1 MTWRD
6 RFREDNELLVELIG
20 GWRGKLYL
28 LIVAATLA
36 HQMGLRLPLCDGF
49 AGCSMSFLKA
59 SVWSLV
65 QAAQTKIKAGKIAI
79 PVAHN
84 AGAVNKLIK

>member
-28 LIVAATLA
+28 LIAATTLA
-36 HQMGLRLPLCDGF
+36 HQLGLRLPLCDGF

-59 SVWSLV
+59 SIWSLV
-65 QAAQTKIKAGKIAI
+65 WPFYWINYATDFVLFK
-79 PVAHN
+79 PYSWR
-84 AGAVNKLIK
+84 